1 MILADAD
8 FLIFL
13 KCWEWF
19 DEDRKITDLME
30 LAETVI
36 CWAFAGF
43 ISTGACSLSL
53 GQQRKNLRQQFHL
66 HELHRALFSSFSG
79 DGLVCHLI
87 IIKSWVEIKD
97 RDQWCMPTDPS
108 MVNLSLPTNN
118 YLCLPFMEIGIEFLL
133 PGLSLFIQIRKQLW
147 EECKFCN
154 PVGSTN
160 FKTFYFEWYVWLAC
174 YILRLSDM
182 QIVILDD

>member
-1 MILADAD
+1 MYISNTQWCFWA
-8 FLIFL
+8 LIRL
-13 KCWEWF
+13 GDIGKCWHLDLPQVLRMIWWRQENHGF
-19 DEDRKITDLME
+19 DE

-43 ISTGACSLSL
+43 ICAGKCPVSCG
-53 GQQRKNLRQQFHL
+53 QRKNLPQQFHL
-66 HELHRALFSSFSG
+66 HELHRALFSSLSG
-79 DGLVCHLI
+79 DGLVWHLI

-97 RDQWCMPTDPS
+97 RDQWCMPTDRS

-133 PGLSLFIQIRKQLW
+133 AGLSLFIQIRRQLW

-154 PVGSTN
+154 PAGSTN
-160 FKTFYFEWYVWLAC
+160 F
-174 YILRLSDM
+174 
-182 QIVILDD
+182 